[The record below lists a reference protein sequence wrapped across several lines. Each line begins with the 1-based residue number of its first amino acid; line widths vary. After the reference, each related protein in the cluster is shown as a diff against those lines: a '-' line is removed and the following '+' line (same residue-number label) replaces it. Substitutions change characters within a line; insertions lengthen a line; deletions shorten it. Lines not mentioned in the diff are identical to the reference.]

1 MDGGDNRES
10 PDGSAQSKSP
20 RAPGNFMHGNRET
33 SGASAPE
40 TAADRRE
47 KAQCHTARMHAP
59 EESDRGVVPMSRSNN
74 KAQAEAESEEGRL
87 RIKEN
92 VSPIYTQPTQ
102 SGERVSQGLAGVR
115 KAAKERK
122 HPYPN
127 VRFDAKH
134 PR

>member
-1 MDGGDNRES
+1 
-10 PDGSAQSKSP
+10 
-20 RAPGNFMHGNRET
+20 
-33 SGASAPE
+33 
-40 TAADRRE
+40 
-47 KAQCHTARMHAP
+47 
-59 EESDRGVVPMSRSNN
+59 MSRSNN
-74 KAQAEAESEEGRL
+74 KAQAEAEGEEGRL